1 MFALLALAGSAPAR
15 VPVSYRTP
23 GTPSALRMVNRTL
36 AAPVPRT
43 RDGKPDLSG
52 IWHPEASTP
61 TELLSASGGSRTP
74 PALGSEPPNKYFL
87 NVLADFEP
95 GPGPL
100 QPAALKAFSQL
111 TFVSRGDECLPIGM
125 PMVATDPGPMKI
137 VQTPGL
143 IMVMIEAETTFRQ
156 IFTDGRKLPGD
167 PQPSWLGS
175 SVGRWDGDTMVVD
188 TAGLN
193 SRTWLDASGH
203 KHSEQLRVTERFH
216 RVNFGRMEL
225 QLTLDDPETFT
236 KPVSSLKLNLLLL
249 PDTDSDRVLLHGER
263 RTSNTSRSSETPRI
277 AGRNWGCI
285 IASE

>member
-1 MFALLALAGSAPAR
+1 
-15 VPVSYRTP
+15 
-23 GTPSALRMVNRTL
+23 L
-36 AAPVPRT
+36 AAPAPRT

-111 TFVSRGDECLPIGM
+111 TFVSRGYDCLPIGM

-143 IMVMIEAETTFRQ
+143 IMIMIEAETTFRQ
-156 IFTDGRKLPGD
+156 IFTDGRKLPVD

-175 SVGRWDGDTMVVD
+175 SVGRWEADTLVVD

-193 SRTWLDASGH
+193 NRTWLDASGH

-236 KPVSSLKLNLLLL
+236 KPVSFKLSLLLL
-249 PDTDSDRVLLHGER
+249 PDTDLIESFCTENEQDLKHVK
-263 RTSNTSRSSETPRI
+263 I
-277 AGRNWGCI
+277 Q
-285 IASE
+285 

>member
-1 MFALLALAGSAPAR
+1 MQRCHTRILIAVFALLALAGGAPAQW
-15 VPVSYRTP
+15 VSYPTA
-23 GTPSALRMVNRTL
+23 GTPRTKDGKPNL
-36 AAPVPRT
+36 AAPAPRT

-52 IWHPEASTP
+52 IWHPEASSAA
-61 TELLSASGGSRTP
+61 ELVSASGGSRTP
-74 PALGSEPPNKYFL
+74 PALGSEPPNRYFL
-87 NVLADFEP
+87 NVLADFDP

-111 TFVSRGDECLPIGM
+111 TFVSRGYDCLPIGM

-143 IMVMIEAETTFRQ
+143 IMILIEAETSFRQ

-167 PQPSWLGS
+167 LQPSWLGS
-175 SVGRWDGDTMVVD
+175 SVGRWDGNTLVVD
-188 TAGLN
+188 TMGLN

-225 QLTLDDPETFT
+225 QLMLDDPETFT
-236 KPVSSLKLNLLLL
+236 KPVSFKLNLLLL
-249 PDTDSDRVLLHGER
+249 ADTDLIESYCAEDEKDLKHVK
-263 RTSNTSRSSETPRI
+263 I
-277 AGRNWGCI
+277 Q
-285 IASE
+285 

>member
-1 MFALLALAGSAPAR
+1 
-15 VPVSYRTP
+15 
-23 GTPSALRMVNRTL
+23 VNASRAKDGKPNL
-36 AAPVPRT
+36 AAPAPHT

-52 IWHPEASTP
+52 IWHPEPSPPA
-61 TELLSASGGSRTP
+61 ELLSASGGSRTP

-111 TFVSRGDECLPIGM
+111 IFVSRGYDCLPIGM
-125 PMVATDPGPMKI
+125 PMVATDPGPVKI

-143 IMVMIEAETTFRQ
+143 IMILVEAETTFRQ
-156 IFTDGRKLPGD
+156 IFTDGRKLPVD

-175 SVGRWDGDTMVVD
+175 SVGRWEGDTLVVY

-193 SRTWLDASGH
+193 SRTWLDAAGH

-216 RVNFGRMEL
+216 RVNFGRMEH

-236 KPVSSLKLNLLLL
+236 RPVSFNLNLLLL
-249 PDTDSDRVLLHGER
+249 PDTDLIESFC
-263 RTSNTSRSSETPRI
+263 
-277 AGRNWGCI
+277 AGDEKDLKHVKIW
-285 IASE
+285 